1 MNNTE
6 FTEAVREMR
15 KLQIRYFKERSGKI
29 LSLCKQAERKGDDL
43 LLKSVEPGIKE
54 ELKLFYTVC

>member
-15 KLQIRYFKERSGKI
+15 TLQIRYFKERSGAI
-29 LSLCKQAERKGDDL
+29 LSRCKQAERKVDQL
-43 LLKSVEPGIKE
+43 LLNSVETGIKE
-54 ELKLFYTVC
+54 QPKLF

>member
-15 KLQIRYFKERSGKI
+15 TLQIRYFKERSGAI
-29 LSLCKQAERKGDDL
+29 LSRCKQAERRVDDL
-43 LLKSVEPGIKE
+43 LLKSVETEVKQQP
-54 ELKLFYTVC
+54 KLF

>member
-15 KLQIRYFKERSGKI
+15 KLQIRYFKERSGAI
-29 LSLCKQAERKGDDL
+29 LSLCKQAERKVDDL
-43 LLKSVEPGIKE
+43 LLKSVETTVKQQP
-54 ELKLFYTVC
+54 KLF